1 MLAELDEQIQG
12 SHITEDE
19 EEPEESQLAL
29 QQLLEQF
36 HVAAKLADFFMK
48 RTLTNLEA
56 CSFIFQRQSSKSSGE
71 VKRKHRFR
79 PGTVALQEIRRFQ
92 KGGELLVPRLPFSRL
107 IREILSMH
115 GNQLRIQGLALMA
128 LQEAAECYVTT
139 VLELANLCSI
149 HARRVTIFPRDIKL
163 VRRIRG
169 DLE

>member
-1 MLAELDEQIQG
+1 MVRASQAVKPKMLTSTPLRDKNEASSTLPAFTPIRKYRKSITY
-12 SHITEDE
+12 SH
-19 EEPEESQLAL
+19 
-29 QQLLEQF
+29 
-36 HVAAKLADFFMK
+36 KK
-48 RTLTNLEA
+48 

>member
-1 MLAELDEQIQG
+1 MVRASQAVKPKMLTSTPLRDKNEASSTLPAFTPIRKYRKSITY
-12 SHITEDE
+12 SH
-19 EEPEESQLAL
+19 
-29 QQLLEQF
+29 
-36 HVAAKLADFFMK
+36 KK
-48 RTLTNLEA
+48 
-56 CSFIFQRQSSKSSGE
+56 RQSSKSSGE